1 MNSKSGSVAVACM
14 LMTVGMAFAQ
24 ENGQPASDVLM
35 QLDIW
40 GNPTPRGGVTN
51 NGPNAHS
58 VW

>member
-1 MNSKSGSVAVACM
+1 MVFRNASVAIALTLVASAA
-14 LMTVGMAFAQ
+14 LAQ
-24 ENGQPASDVLM
+24 VNGQPASDILM

>member
-1 MNSKSGSVAVACM
+1 MILRNASLSLALALVAVGPA
-14 LMTVGMAFAQ
+14 LAQ
-24 ENGQPASDVLM
+24 HNGQPASDVLM

-51 NGPNAHS
+51 SGPNAHS

>member
-1 MNSKSGSVAVACM
+1 MMIRSVCFSIAFVFVVIGGAV
-14 LMTVGMAFAQ
+14 GQ
-24 ENGQPASDVLM
+24 ENGRAASDVLM
-35 QLDIW
+35 QLDMW

>member
-1 MNSKSGSVAVACM
+1 MTLRNASLTLVLALVAVSPV
-14 LMTVGMAFAQ
+14 LAQ
-24 ENGQPASDVLM
+24 QNGQPASDVLM

-51 NGPNAHS
+51 SGPNAHS